1 MARPAGIAIGAA
13 GKTTSK
19 REGALF
25 ASWSAFR
32 AASERSLG
40 GDTRPFYAPPSR
52 AAPLPLVM
60 HSHACLRSFRSVSSH
75 ATSHRLAHS
84 VHNGCQQCRWV
95 GTQDHGMRRRR
106 APHRWL
112 LWCIL
117 MRAFARFAPSRRM
130 PPIIAPRTRCAP
142 VVLTATYTLP
152 RPRAAIMTLRP
163 TFSPAAPDVTRG
175 RWHALGDDT
184 QATRLSWYSMTLSQR
199 PQRRFPMSPS
209 SAEGASCPR
218 RTAGPWAPQSPATST
233 PRTWSATADT
243 PPLTDKQMPC

>member
-1 MARPAGIAIGAA
+1 MMARPAGIAIGAA

-130 PPIIAPRTRCAP
+130 PPLILPLSRHRCRSKA
-142 VVLTATYTLP
+142 AE
-152 RPRAAIMTLRP
+152 RALSHDLAMPFARW
-163 TFSPAAPDVTRG
+163 SPAGHLVVVTC
-175 RWHALGDDT
+175 HLMLGW
-184 QATRLSWYSMTLSQR
+184 R
-199 PQRRFPMSPS
+199 
-209 SAEGASCPR
+209 
-218 RTAGPWAPQSPATST
+218 
-233 PRTWSATADT
+233 
-243 PPLTDKQMPC
+243 QM

>member
-1 MARPAGIAIGAA
+1 MFSKLDLLVRHADQQSAFRVCWSACLAITLHYCTCLASMPGHHHALTAYFCDGQKTFRANKALVMASPPGQSCRTSLMMARPAGIAIGAA
-13 GKTTSK
+13 GKTTST

-106 APHRWL
+106 APHRCL

-130 PPIIAPRTRCAP
+130 PPVIAAPRKTAP
-142 VVLTATYTLP
+142 TTYTLP
-152 RPRAAIMTLRP
+152 RR
-163 TFSPAAPDVTRG
+163 
-175 RWHALGDDT
+175 LG
-184 QATRLSWYSMTLSQR
+184 
-199 PQRRFPMSPS
+199 P
-209 SAEGASCPR
+209 
-218 RTAGPWAPQSPATST
+218 APQ
-233 PRTWSATADT
+233 
-243 PPLTDKQMPC
+243 